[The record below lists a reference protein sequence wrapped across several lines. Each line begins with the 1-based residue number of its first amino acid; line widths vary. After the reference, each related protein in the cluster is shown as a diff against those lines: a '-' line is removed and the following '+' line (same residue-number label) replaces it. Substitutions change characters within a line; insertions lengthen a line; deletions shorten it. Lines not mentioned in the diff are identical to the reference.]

1 MCYSA
6 PPKMWVHGLVSPL
19 ISVRRIMF
27 VKALCGNRLLRLDGF
42 IPRLLRYIR
51 TILKQIPTSTTWG
64 PRRPPTP
71 YFRENVLK
79 QRVVKDTFDHLPYGS
94 WGALRN
100 HVAITDINIVFCS
113 KGGTA
118 SGTCCMV
125 LVTLKSHIFT
135 IRHTISNLY

>member
-6 PPKMWVHGLVSPL
+6 PPKMWVHELVSPL

-71 YFRENVLK
+71 YFRENVLT
-79 QRVVKDTFDHLPYGS
+79 QRVVEDTFDHLPYLAVG
-94 WGALRN
+94 
-100 HVAITDINIVFCS
+100 C
-113 KGGTA
+113 TA
-118 SGTCCMV
+118 KPCC
-125 LVTLKSHIFT
+125 
-135 IRHTISNLY
+135 YY

>member
-6 PPKMWVHGLVSPL
+6 PPNMWVHEFVSPL

-27 VKALCGNRLLRLDGF
+27 FKALYGNRLFRLEGF

-64 PRRPPTP
+64 LTLPPTP

-79 QRVVKDTFDHLPYGS
+79 QRVVKETFDHLSYRGV
-94 WGALRN
+94 G
-100 HVAITDINIVFCS
+100 C
-113 KGGTA
+113 TA
-118 SGTCCMV
+118 KLCC
-125 LVTLKSHIFT
+125 
-135 IRHTISNLY
+135 YY